1 MRTKQPAKGVFNFK
15 TTESYVTTKNHP
27 TKYHSRTLF
36 LTKKFC
42 INPLELLKHY
52 FFLQRCKL
60 KEALSKNFVNSP
72 SKTWVGSI
80 Y

>member
-36 LTKKFC
+36 LTKK
-42 INPLELLKHY
+42 ILH
-52 FFLQRCKL
+52 
-60 KEALSKNFVNSP
+60 
-72 SKTWVGSI
+72 
-80 Y
+80 

>member
-52 FFLQRCKL
+52 LYTTMQVKRGL
-60 KEALSKNFVNSP
+60 V
-72 SKTWVGSI
+72 
-80 Y
+80 